1 MKLVLLAALLG
12 GLGVGLGC
20 SHEAKP
26 VVAPDEHPPL
36 PPASPLGY
44 LVDDASE
51 LKLSD
56 DQLTKLHELD
66 DALGAKLATYESE
79 LRNGEPVPGSN
90 APPAPRGLSVRGG
103 ASGINSANDPMGGP
117 TMGTPVAGTS
127 MAGAPMPGGPMHN
140 NSNPGM
146 ITPPT
151 ETTRTYVVTGE
162 TVTRIHRARARDT
175 REAIGSALALL
186 DATQRVIA
194 RRVLTEHGVN
204 PDTGEVSEASGV
216 PGAKPE
222 DNPLAPIKQ
231 GEP

>member
-12 GLGVGLGC
+12 GLGTGLGC

-36 PPASPLGY
+36 PPASPVGY

-56 DQLTKLHELD
+56 DQLSQLRDIDGALGTKL
-66 DALGAKLATYESE
+66 ASYESE
-79 LRNGEPVPGSN
+79 LRNGEPVPGNN
-90 APPAPRGLSVRGG
+90 APPAPRGLSLRGG
-103 ASGINSANDPMGGP
+103 ASQMSQGGD
-117 TMGTPVAGTS
+117 MIGATPVG
-127 MAGAPMPGGPMHN
+127 GAPMSGMPMAGGPMN
-140 NSNPGM
+140 NGNANPGT
-146 ITPPT
+146 ISPPT
-151 ETTRTYVVTGE
+151 ETTKTYVVTGE
-162 TVTRIHRARARDT
+162 AVTRIRRDRARDT
-175 REAIGSALALL
+175 REAIGRALALL

-204 PDTGEVSEASGV
+204 PDTGQVSEAAGE

-222 DNPLAPIKQ
+222 DNPLTPFKQQQ